1 MEVAPELGADP
12 VPLHPVAHGGAD
24 LPHRRPEVV
33 AELDGAAILRLDP
46 GEAAQDGLRHE
57 AEHLVEH
64 VAGMGGERRGE
75 GRPQRGDEAREELV
89 EQGVGGRLLFLL
101 RVRVRARARGQLGL
115 EDPGGDGGRR
125 VMRRRWGFRVE
136 AAAEGREWGAGDGEG
151 GEEAAGELGE
161 GDEGSH
167 GGGGRA
173 RW

>member
-1 MEVAPELGADP
+1 
-12 VPLHPVAHGGAD
+12 
-24 LPHRRPEVV
+24 
-33 AELDGAAILRLDP
+33 
-46 GEAAQDGLRHE
+46 
-57 AEHLVEH
+57 
-64 VAGMGGERRGE
+64 MGGERRGE
-75 GRPQRGDEAREELV
+75 VGRSAATK
-89 EQGVGGRLLFLL
+89 
-101 RVRVRARARGQLGL
+101 RARNSSSKGSGPAAVLAPRPRPRPRRGQLGL